1 MISMKSKLTCVL
13 GAAVSVLLCGCSDS
27 DKEEKGGTTYNVET
41 QQRGLPTIAFKSKTR
56 ARITTFTHAGRYVD
70 APDGT
75 EYIVLDGRITITPV
89 KNDD

>member
-13 GAAVSVLLCGCSDS
+13 SAAVSVLLCGCGDS
-27 DKEEKGGTTYNVET
+27 DKEEKRGTTYNVEI

-56 ARITTFTHAGRYVD
+56 TKITTSSNAGRYVY

-75 EYIVLDGRITITPV
+75 KYIVLDGRITITPV